1 MQNIQNRD
9 RASFHTIK
17 HTGAVTMVKSGRV
30 GMKEISVYLGHKSVN
45 VTERVYAKY
54 SPNFMKESANLMGI
68 LFLET
73 GANSII

>member
-1 MQNIQNRD
+1 
-9 RASFHTIK
+9 
-17 HTGAVTMVKSGRV
+17 MVKFGRLS
-30 GMKEISVYLGHKSVN
+30 MKEISVCLGHKSVY

-54 SPNFMKESANLMGI
+54 SPNFMKESAYVRGI